1 MKKLLLAILLGIIC
15 SSSFSFT
22 NVLAGTTYKQQVVT
36 VHRGDT
42 LWNIAQEWTDPDEDV
57 RDVIDRIVVTNKLA
71 SASAV
76 TAGQKLIVPVRSEQA
91 NDLMQVAAAKGKTVK

>member
-1 MKKLLLAILLGIIC
+1 MKKLLLAILIGIIC
-15 SSSFSFT
+15 SMNFSFA
-22 NVLAGTTYKQQVVT
+22 NVLAGTTYKQQVVI

-42 LWNIAQEWTDPDEDV
+42 LWNIAQAWTDKDEDV
-57 RDVIDRIVVTNKLA
+57 RGVIDRIVVANKLA

-91 NDLMQVAAAKGKTVK
+91 NDLMMVADAKEKK